1 MSLGS
6 TQSWL
11 VGRAS
16 NNTSQ
21 SPSQVNMKT
30 THDYHFRIVT
40 IDWNIYKEFQ
50 TLEILGET
58 IYQQPQW
65 TCWELDASSNPSCKN
80 LNEFEESLRQLGS
93 RLIKYGFLYF
103 PSIFAALCWRW
114 GQLLKEFLTQF
125 FPNLWCTVYSIYK
138 SYIFC
143 IAMGNGMYTNVD
155 QKKVGNPDG
164 NPMTPRNKC
173 P

>member
-1 MSLGS
+1 MFVVVVVVGVLFISGPLFRGQHIFIDSFVWIMYTENTTALLCCSTPGYNGTMSLGS

-30 THDYHFRIVT
+30 THDYHFRVVT

-58 IYQQPQW
+58 IYQQPQ
-65 TCWELDASSNPSCKN
+65 
-80 LNEFEESLRQLGS
+80 
-93 RLIKYGFLYF
+93 
-103 PSIFAALCWRW
+103 
-114 GQLLKEFLTQF
+114 
-125 FPNLWCTVYSIYK
+125 
-138 SYIFC
+138 
-143 IAMGNGMYTNVD
+143 
-155 QKKVGNPDG
+155 
-164 NPMTPRNKC
+164 
-173 P
+173 